1 MEIMNKVAYQEL
13 RQAAMPEVQAQVVAA
28 HLPDW
33 SQFATKEDISALR
46 VEFGRLENRMENQMT
61 GLENRMENQMTGLE
75 NRIENRMARMEN
87 RLIRWMVG
95 IFLTFFA
102 LLGGSVTVVLNLT
115 AVLNAL
121 RGF

>member
-1 MEIMNKVAYQEL
+1 
-13 RQAAMPEVQAQVVAA
+13 MPEVQAQVVAA

-46 VEFGRLENRMENQMT
+46 VEFGRLENQMT
-61 GLENRMENQMTGLE
+61 GLESRMENQITGLE
-75 NRIENRMARMEN
+75 NRLARMEN

-115 AVLNAL
+115 TVLNAL

>member
-1 MEIMNKVAYQEL
+1 MIMEMMNKVAYQAL
-13 RQAAMPEVQAQVVAA
+13 READMPDAQAQVVAA

-33 SQFATKEDISALR
+33 SQFATKRDLHQ
-46 VEFGRLENRMENQMT
+46 L
-61 GLENRMENQMTGLE
+61 
-75 NRIENRMARMEN
+75 EN